1 MAQRETFQNLAN
13 PKRRDALK
21 KIGQNTGFA
30 LFGALLWGGY
40 VNLAKAGNG
49 NILRPPGASM
59 NDSEFVS
66 SCIKCGLCVEA
77 CPYYTLRLATPGDE
91 VALGTP
97 FFEARKIPCYMCKDI
112 PCARA
117 CPTDA
122 LDLTRLAKPKGV
134 AQNLAKLESAKN
146 SSESADIHN
155 ADTHSADINN
165 ADINNATMG
174 VAIVDSKHCVA
185 YAGIQC
191 DACYRACPL
200 MDKAIALEYR
210 RNDRTGK
217 HGFLLPIVDSDHCTG
232 CGMCEKACVTELP
245 TIIVLPRPVALGKMG
260 TNYIKGW
267 DKADEARLFELKDK
281 PKPAQQDRSSKSL
294 DYLNEGGF

>member
-1 MAQRETFQNLAN
+1 MQNNALYN
-13 PKRRDALK
+13 QQRRDALK
-21 KIGQNTGFA
+21 KLGKNAGVA
-30 LFGALLWGGY
+30 LFGAFVWGAY
-40 VNLAKAGNG
+40 VNVAKAGSG

-59 NDSEFVS
+59 EDTLFVA

-77 CPYYTLRLATPGDE
+77 CPYYTLKLATPNDE

-97 FFEARKIPCYMCKDI
+97 FFQARKIPCYMCKDI

-122 LDLTRLAKPKGV
+122 LSLERLSKPKG
-134 AQNLAKLESAKN
+134 AFQNLDSEMSAN
-146 SSESADIHN
+146 L
-155 ADTHSADINN
+155 NN
-165 ADINNATMG
+165 ASINNATMG

-200 MDKAIALEYR
+200 LDKAIYLDYK
-210 RNDRTGK
+210 RNERTGK
-217 HGFLLPIVDSDHCTG
+217 HGFLLPIVDSDYCTG

-245 TIIVLPRPVALGKMG
+245 TIIVLPRKVALGKMG

-267 DKADEARLFELKDK
+267 DKADEGRLFDVKDSKTSIK
-281 PKPAQQDRSSKSL
+281 PSKSL
-294 DYLNEGGF
+294 EYLNSLDESLSKE